1 MASTQAL
8 GPVTTAV
15 LAALRASVTLTGYV
29 GLRVYPDGDGDV
41 PAKPA
46 YPYVQVES
54 AGEEPENTMG
64 PVSAAKWGSH
74 ARVQVRIG
82 SQSRSDAQANTI
94 VGIVKGVLDGQTLMV
109 TGYSFADVAYEGL
122 QPLKDTV
129 SGLTTREWV
138 ALFDVLVHQ

>member
-29 GLRVYPDGDGDV
+29 GLRVYPDSNGDV
-41 PAKPA
+41 PAKPS

-54 AGEEPENTMG
+54 AGEEPENTLG
-64 PVSAAKWGSH
+64 DVSAAKWGSH
-74 ARVQVRIG
+74 ARLQVRIG
-82 SQSRSDAQANTI
+82 SQSRSDAQANT
-94 VGIVKGVLDGQTLMV
+94 VLGLVKGALDGQALTV
-109 TGYSFADVAYEGL
+109 SGYPDVDVAYEGL

-129 SGLTTREWV
+129 SGVTTREWV
-138 ALFDVLVHQ
+138 AIFDVLVHQ